1 MIIDCGTCIA
11 RPSACGDCMVSVLL
25 GTPDDTE
32 FRPDEQAALAVL
44 VGEGMVPPLRL
55 VAAGSATGA
64 DLACGAA

>member
-1 MIIDCGTCIA
+1 MIIDCDTCIV
-11 RPSACGDCMVSVLL
+11 RPGACGDCMVSVLL

-55 VAAGSATGA
+55 VASRLAARANS
-64 DLACGAA
+64 ACGAA